1 MLALKNFH
9 TPEPGFADLLPYAA
23 LIDDGL
29 VLTKNGSL
37 IGGFFYGGPD
47 VASMTGEEKNYR
59 TARLNGALS
68 GRGSGW
74 AYWFDAVRLPAAS
87 YPDPALSHFPDP
99 ISRMIDEERRRQFLA
114 EGAHFETE
122 HALIVMYTPP
132 LRRQSRL
139 ADWIYDDDGP
149 GETIPPSD
157 RHVATFRQAC
167 REIEDALGD
176 LLQLR
181 RMTSFTLRDRLGLP
195 QMQDELVNY
204 LQFCL
209 TGELTGINIPPC
221 AMYLDALLGGQEFWT
236 GDTPRIGESFIACI
250 GIEGFPSTSWP
261 FMTDVHD
268 RVPVPHRFSSRFIP
282 LDSHVAIGEL
292 RRQRRRWGQFKRSF
306 WSQVFRTPSGYINED
321 AALMERQAES
331 AMTDANSALVTFGH
345 YTAVLVL
352 RGQDRG
358 ALAADA
364 RSLAREIGRE
374 GFACRVETVNTV
386 EAWLGSIPGHV
397 YPNVRRPLLHSLN
410 LADLVPASSKYPGR
424 AVNPS
429 PLFPAGAPPLLH
441 AATTGATP
449 FRLNLHV
456 GDVGHTLVL
465 GPTGSGKSTLL
476 AMLAA
481 QFLRYQHARVTAFDK
496 GRSLLALALAVGGA
510 HYELTAEAG
519 ASGLCPL
526 AFIDDDAEA
535 AWAEDWIASCFELQT
550 GAAPNPQQSGQI
562 ARAIGILRQS
572 AEGRTLTDFCAT
584 VQDLAVRDAMRP
596 YTLGHPLGHLLD
608 ARADGIAARHL
619 TVFELDE
626 VMALGPRGALPVLL
640 VLFRRFERSL
650 SGAPALLIL
659 DEAWVMLG
667 HAVFGEKIREWL
679 KTLRKANCAVVLAT
693 QSLSDAA
700 RSGQLDVLLESCP
713 TKILLPNEEATRPGT
728 DQVMGPQDL
737 YTLFGL
743 NDVEIN
749 IIATAAKKREYYVIS
764 PEGRRLID
772 LGLGPVALAFAGV
785 SAKEDVARVKA
796 LRDAMGDAWPSA
808 WLHAKGMQ
816 S

>member
-1 MLALKNFH
+1 MLALKTFH
-9 TPEPGFADLLPYAA
+9 TTEPGFADLLPYAA

-29 VLTKNGSL
+29 VLTKDGSL

-47 VASMTGEEKNYR
+47 VASMTAEEKNYR
-59 TARLNGALS
+59 TARLNAALA

-74 AYWFDAVRLPAAS
+74 AYWFDAVRLPSAI
-87 YPDPALSHFPDP
+87 YPDPAQSHFPDP

-132 LRRQSRL
+132 LRRQSRI
-139 ADWIYDDDGP
+139 ADWIYDDDAP
-149 GETIPPSD
+149 SETITPSD
-157 RHVATFRQAC
+157 RHIAAFQRSC

-181 RMTSFTLRDRLGLP
+181 RMTSFTLRDRLGRP
-195 QMQDELVNY
+195 QMRDELVNY

-221 AMYLDALLGGQEFWT
+221 AMYLDALMGSQEFWT
-236 GDTPRIGESFIACI
+236 GDTPRIGEHFIACI

-306 WSQVFRTPSGYINED
+306 WSQVFRTPGGYINED

-331 AMTDANSALVTFGH
+331 AMTDANSAQVTFGH
-345 YTAVLVL
+345 YTAGLVL

-386 EAWLGSIPGHV
+386 EAWLGSLPGHIH
-397 YPNVRRPLLHSLN
+397 PNVRRPLLHSLN

-424 AVNPS
+424 AANPS
-429 PLFPAGAPPLLH
+429 PLFPEGAPPLMH

-481 QFLRYQHARVTAFDK
+481 QFLRYENARVTAFDK
-496 GRSLLALALAVGGA
+496 GRSLLTLALAVGGG

-519 ASGLCPL
+519 TSGLCPL

-562 ARAIGILRQS
+562 ARAIAILRQS

-596 YTLGHPLGHLLD
+596 YTLGHSLGHLLD
-608 ARADGIAARHL
+608 ARANGIATRHL

-650 SGAPALLIL
+650 TGAPALLIL

-667 HAVFGEKIREWL
+667 HKVFGEKIREWL

-713 TKILLPNEEATRPGT
+713 TKILLPNEEAARAGT
-728 DQVMGPQDL
+728 DQVMGPRDL

-743 NDVEIN
+743 NDVEIE
-749 IIATAAKKREYYVIS
+749 IIATAAKKREYYVVS

-785 SAKEDVARVKA
+785 SAKEDVARIKA
-796 LRDAMGDAWPSA
+796 LRDSEGDAWPSA
-808 WLHAKGMQ
+808 WLQEKGVQ